1 MHKAPNIDVH
11 RIVIW
16 ALLAVTASMGS
27 AGCASPNIYGTA
39 RTVPKG
45 TVSHTIAA
53 EGIGAVVQEKDE
65 ATGET
70 AGASGFL
77 PAFPAYQ
84 ARFGLN
90 DEMDLGA
97 RFASLGT
104 LGLDFKYNFLR
115 SPALD
120 LAIDPGLQG
129 FLVKGGDSAF
139 GLGYLYLP
147 LLVDVNLSKHAS
159 LVFTPGVMVA
169 SAFGA
174 VDLDS
179 KFSATGV
186 MLRAGAGVNLRISER
201 FALQPEV
208 TVIKP
213 FSEGES
219 FTSILYCAGVG
230 FNFGALP
237 AFGE

>member
-1 MHKAPNIDVH
+1 MHKEPLIDV
-11 RIVIW
+11 RRNMVW
-16 ALLAVTASMGS
+16 AVLAVATTMGLAS
-27 AGCASPNIYGTA
+27 CASPNIYGTA

-45 TVSHTIAA
+45 TISHTIAA
-53 EGIGAVVQEKDE
+53 EGIGAVVQRED
-65 ATGET
+65 ATTGET
-70 AGASGFL
+70 SGASGFL

-84 ARFGLN
+84 ARFGIN

-104 LGLDFKYNFLR
+104 LGIDFKYNFLR

-120 LAIDPGLQG
+120 LALDPGIQS
-129 FLVKGGDSAF
+129 FFVKGGDSAF
-139 GLGYLYLP
+139 GLAYFYLP
-147 LLVDVNLSKHAS
+147 LLVDINLSKHVS
-159 LVFTPGVMVA
+159 LVFTPGAMVA

-174 VDLDS
+174 VDMDS
-179 KFSATGV
+179 KFAATGV
-186 MLRAGAGVNLRISER
+186 MLRAGAGVNFRISER

-213 FSEGES
+213 SEGES
-219 FTSILYCAGVG
+219 LTSILYSAGIG

-237 AFGE
+237 TFGE